1 MNNVN
6 EMPVPTLVFG
16 EALEED
22 KLPVNMES
30 KAAVQEKL
38 DDSILSEE
46 ERRMV
51 DEFSKQI
58 DLHNSNAI
66 LQFGVGTQKKMADFS
81 GDALENVRTKDL
93 GEIGEMLSGVVAELK
108 DFDAEEAKGVF
119 GLFKKTSN
127 KLDAMKIKYSK
138 AETNIVKICQALEQ
152 QQVQLLKDIAVLD
165 KMYDLNLTYFKELSM
180 YILAGKKNCRTRER
194 RSCRHW

>member
-1 MNNVN
+1 M
-6 EMPVPTLVFG
+6 
-16 EALEED
+16 
-22 KLPVNMES
+22 
-30 KAAVQEKL
+30 
-38 DDSILSEE
+38 
-46 ERRMV
+46 
-51 DEFSKQI
+51 
-58 DLHNSNAI
+58 
-66 LQFGVGTQKKMADFS
+66 
-81 GDALENVRTKDL
+81 ENVRTKDL